1 MPKYK
6 NSALETLSSG
16 DCYNAAP
23 QHLPV
28 RFTDDSILTIPIPY
42 KDLCPQADEPD
53 PQFNNSND
61 NGPVHTGNE
70 KRRSSLFEKLTGGS
84 KEKKEKEAFRMVKM
98 TRREYLMYWAKDE
111 EGNYIGTE
119 PKEKRGEFWKAR
131 EGL

>member
-1 MPKYK
+1 MSKYES
-6 NSALETLSSG
+6 SALEALSSS
-16 DCYNAAP
+16 DCYNVAP

-42 KDLCPQADEPD
+42 KDLSPSDELNPQ
-53 PQFNNSND
+53 SNQSID
-61 NGPVHTGNE
+61 NGPVHTGKE
-70 KRRSSLFEKLTGGS
+70 KRRSNLFEKLKGGK
-84 KEKKEKEAFRMVKM
+84 KEKKEKEGFRMVKM

-119 PKEKRGEFWKAR
+119 SKEKRGEFWKAR